1 MIIALLLYWYSFIYM
16 AKNAKLILFGIL
28 IIALFLRTFKLTSIP
43 PALNQDEAVNGYDA
57 FTLGINLKDHHGNF
71 LPPMLESFG
80 DWASPLITYVTVP
93 FVKIFG
99 LSLFSIRLVVVLLN
113 TASVYLMFL
122 ILNFLFKKPNIAL
135 LGAFLFS
142 ISPWHITSSR
152 WAIPPNIVVFFLLL
166 FLYLFFKALTIDKKK
181 KTIWPFVVSGFTAG
195 LLTYS
200 YPTMKLFVPIFVF
213 ALSLIYLLRK
223 KIIIPFVFLVSFA
236 ILVSPIYVLTLSDSK
251 YNARFNDV
259 SGLNDKKAI
268 ISRYFDYFSPNFQF
282 QKGDPDTM
290 HQVPTIANSYLF
302 LSFFF
307 YFGIIICLLGQFKI
321 IKIND
326 IDPQTYTFLL
336 VWLLL
341 FPLAASI
348 TKDRNILL
356 RVIHG
361 LPLVVIFSSLTFTYL
376 CQYIKKPYLSF
387 FIASIVLLSLFGFGK
402 YLKFY
407 FTQYPDLV
415 FKHFQYGTDQYS
427 KFLLRNEDKFEKVI
441 IDKNI
446 NQPYIYYLF
455 YSRLKNPALISS
467 KYVFG
472 HIDSGIIQDLPVI
485 YTVKYKNTPRFQIYV
500 KDSTWYVQQL

>member
-1 MIIALLLYWYSFIYM
+1 M
-16 AKNAKLILFGIL
+16 AKITKLILFCIL
-28 IIALFLRTFKLTSIP
+28 IISLFSRIYKLTSVP

-57 FTLGINLKDHHGNF
+57 YTLGISLKDHHGNF

-113 TASVYLMFL
+113 IASVYLLFL
-122 ILNFLFKKPNIAL
+122 LLNHLFKKPDIAL
-135 LGAFLFS
+135 LGTFLFS

-152 WAIPPNIVVFFLLL
+152 WAIPPNIVVFFLFL
-166 FLYLFFKALTIDKKK
+166 FLYTFFKALAIVNKKNSL
-181 KTIWPFVVSGFTAG
+181 WPFIISGLFAG

-213 ALSLIYLLRK
+213 ALALIYLLRK
-223 KIIIPFVFLVSFA
+223 KIIIPFVFLFSFA
-236 ILVSPIYVLTLSDSK
+236 VLISPIYILTLTDSK

-259 SGLNDKKAI
+259 SGLGDKKATV
-268 ISRYFDYFSPNFQF
+268 SRYFDYFSPNFQF

-307 YFGIIICLLGQFKI
+307 YLGILICLLGQFKI
-321 IKIND
+321 IKIKD
-326 IDPQTYTFLL
+326 IEPQTYTFLL
-336 VWLLL
+336 AWLFL
-341 FPLAASI
+341 FPIAASI
-348 TKDRNILL
+348 TKDRNMLL

-361 LPLVVIFSSLTFTYL
+361 LPLVVIFSSLTFAYL
-376 CQYIKKPYLSF
+376 WQFFKKQHT
-387 FIASIVLLSLFGFGK
+387 FIFITIIALFGLIGFGK

-407 FTQYPDLV
+407 FTKYPDLV

-427 KFLLRNEDKFEKVI
+427 KFLLRNEDKFDKVI

-455 YSRLKNPALISS
+455 YSRLKNPALISP

-472 HIDSGIIQDLPVI
+472 HIDSGIIQDLPTILNVN
-485 YTVKYKNTPRFQIYV
+485 YKDIPRFRIYV
-500 KDSTWYVQQL
+500 NDSIWYVQQL